1 LRTNFNNHSC
11 SGSIY
16 KSNSKRFIITEKL
29 SKRHVINEQERSY
42 YDEDDES
49 WHKEL
54 TEDDME
60 FLINNTGFQSEQI
73 RRWHVEFLNKC
84 SSGLITN
91 EQFKTYYRN
100 LLPKNLN
107 EKSKEEII
115 EKLFILFD
123 IDGDGCLSFTEFL
136 VSFWIRCKAPIK
148 EKYTWIF
155 NMLDEDRN
163 GYLNYSELRN
173 ALTLCLN
180 LNDLDELLEELNI
193 EQNKK
198 FKNKTDSTSDECTD
212 YNSDDFDSKSS
223 SESFLFINTETLKT
237 KNCSRKHDLYSQTV
251 ELIDDKLN
259 ETVHLLHNI
268 SQKYNQITTSSLSCS
283 STESSFSYIGKKN
296 SSFSYFSSDSLDSLN
311 NIETNNCVQ
320 IKRENFLQLCEKYK
334 TFRKLLLPIKYFY
347 EENLFIN

>member
-1 LRTNFNNHSC
+1 
-11 SGSIY
+11 
-16 KSNSKRFIITEKL
+16 
-29 SKRHVINEQERSY
+29 
-42 YDEDDES
+42 
-49 WHKEL
+49 
-54 TEDDME
+54 
-60 FLINNTGFQSEQI
+60 
-73 RRWHVEFLNKC
+73 
-84 SSGLITN
+84 
-91 EQFKTYYRN
+91 
-100 LLPKNLN
+100 
-107 EKSKEEII
+107 
-115 EKLFILFD
+115 
-123 IDGDGCLSFTEFL
+123 
-136 VSFWIRCKAPIK
+136 
-148 EKYTWIF
+148 
-155 NMLDEDRN
+155 MLDEDRN

-198 FKNKTDSTSDECTD
+198 FKNKIDSTSDECTD